1 MDLHLAGRDM
11 AELDALRRDLM
22 LRGEVA
28 VSIHDFDV
36 LRDDSGFSLLE
47 ELPRLP
53 DVAVCMVGLL
63 LPQSEEADAGASERV
78 LRTNFVAPM
87 LLMSEL
93 AARFRRRGSGVL
105 VGVSSVAGDRGRA
118 SNYVYGSAKA
128 GFTAFLSGLRADL
141 ASSGV
146 HVLTVKPGFV
156 KTRMTEGMDLPAPL
170 TAEASEAADA
180 ILVGN
185 PSAQEHGLCATS
197 LAPDHASDSEHSRGR
212 VQAATALVR
221 TRGTST
227 KGRLAP
233 SSGGPPRRGWRTR
246 CRNASGCGG

>member
-1 MDLHLAGRDM
+1 MRGRPSTLILGATSDIARSLARKLAGQGVDLHLAGRDM
-11 AELDALRRDLM
+11 VELDALRRDLM

-36 LRDDSGFSLLE
+36 LRDDSGLSLLE

-78 LRTNFVAPM
+78 LRTNLVAPM

-93 AARFRRRGSGVL
+93 ATRFRRRGSGVL

-118 SNYVYGSAKA
+118 SNYLYGSAKA

-156 KTRMTEGMDLPAPL
+156 KTRMTEGMDLPVVL
-170 TAEASEAADA
+170 TAEASEVADA
-180 ILVGN
+180 ILTGIRRRRNTVYV
-185 PSAQEHGLCATS
+185 
-197 LAPDHASDSEHSRGR
+197 RR
-212 VQAATALVR
+212 VWYPIMLLIRSIPEAVF
-221 TRGTST
+221 
-227 KGRLAP
+227 KRLP
-233 SSGGPPRRGWRTR
+233 L
-246 CRNASGCGG
+246 

>member
-1 MDLHLAGRDM
+1 MSGRSSTLILGATSDIARALARKLAGQGVDLHLAGRDM

-36 LRDDSGFSLLE
+36 LRDDSGLSLLE

-63 LPQSEEADAGASERV
+63 LPQPEADAGASERV
-78 LRTNFVAPM
+78 LRTNLMAPM

-93 AARFRRRGSGVL
+93 ATRFRRRGSGVL

-128 GFTAFLSGLRADL
+128 GFTAFLSGLRADV

-156 KTRMTEGMDLPAPL
+156 KTRMTEGMDLPVAL
-170 TAEASEAADA
+170 TAEASEVADA
-180 ILVGN
+180 ILVGIRRRRN
-185 PSAQEHGLCATS
+185 TVYV
-197 LAPDHASDSEHSRGR
+197 RR
-212 VQAATALVR
+212 VWYPIMLLIRSIPEAVF
-221 TRGTST
+221 
-227 KGRLAP
+227 KRLP
-233 SSGGPPRRGWRTR
+233 L
-246 CRNASGCGG
+246 